1 MKKLL
6 LIATSATIS
15 LSAIAQKSEIRNARN
30 ALSDKDFPKA
40 QKSIDAAVANPETQN
55 DPNAWLTRSVVYI
68 LLQQQ
73 PGNDAQKYYQEA
85 GKSLKKVIELKPT
98 YEKDD
103 VNKKLLAVAQYNLN
117 DGIKAFD
124 KQTYTESYNYFKEV
138 VDIHELDGGQR
149 FANNKTFDTIAR
161 QATAYEAYSAYYS
174 QQYDNALPLLQKIK
188 NDPIV
193 KDPRNYIMIA
203 DIYEVKN
210 DDANL
215 LATINEGKA
224 AYPKDQS
231 ITNRELNY
239 YASKGKMDAYIG
251 KVEDAV
257 KADPNNAELL
267 FNLATAYNNI
277 ANPKDKSGKDL
288 PKPANY
294 NELFAKAE
302 TAYENT
308 TKAAPQ
314 KAEVFYYYGAL
325 YFNRG
330 VSVNNAMNEL
340 GNSAADIK
348 KFDGMKIERDEWFNK
363 AVKQFE
369 SAIAIWEPQ
378 AKSLKGDDLSNYQTA
393 IIQAKEIYA
402 RNNNM
407 QKATEL
413 KKKLDA
419 LQ

>member
-1 MKKLL
+1 MKKLF
-6 LIATSATIS
+6 LIAASASIS
-15 LSAIAQKSEIRNARN
+15 LSAIAQKSEVKNAKN
-30 ALSDKDFPKA
+30 ALADKEFPKA

-55 DPNAWLTRSVVYI
+55 DPNTWLTRAVVY
-68 LLQQQ
+68 LVMQQQ
-73 PGNDAQKYYQEA
+73 PGNEAQQYYREA
-85 GKSLKKVIELKPT
+85 GKSLKKIIELKPA

-103 VNKKLLAVAQYNLN
+103 VSKKLLAVAQYNLN

-124 KQTYTESYNYFKEV
+124 KQAYSESYNYFKEV
-138 VDIHELDGGQR
+138 VDIHDLEDGQR
-149 FANNKTFDTIAR
+149 FASNKTFDTIGR
-161 QATAYEAYSAYYS
+161 QATAYQAYSAYYS

-203 DIYEVKN
+203 DIYEIKN

-224 AYPKDQS
+224 TYPKDQS

-239 YASKGKMDAYIG
+239 YATTGKMDAYIT

-267 FNLATAYNNI
+267 FNLATAYNNV
-277 ANPKDKSGKDL
+277 ANPKDKSGKEL

-302 TAYENT
+302 SAYENT

-330 VSVNNAMNEL
+330 VNVNNSMNEL
-340 GNSAADIK
+340 GNSAADLK
-348 KFDGMKIERDEWFNK
+348 KFDGLKIERDEWFNK
-363 AVKQFE
+363 AATQFE
-369 SAIAIWEPQ
+369 KVITIWEPQ
-378 AKSLKGDDLSNYQTA
+378 AKSLKGDDLANYQTA

-402 RNNNM
+402 RQSNM
-407 QKATEL
+407 QKAGEL